1 MHLKKTTKHFTKC
14 DSARV
19 RRLLQIIVLIAF
31 YKISKFQKIT
41 FHQITLFVGA
51 MSLMESTYTKLGVTL
66 FLVAHLQ
73 ESFDLGKLKSYEKGT
88 MF

>member
-1 MHLKKTTKHFTKC
+1 MKKSTKHFTKC

-31 YKISKFQKIT
+31 YKMSKFQKIT
-41 FHQITLFVGA
+41 FHQITLFVEA

-73 ESFDLGKLKSYEKGT
+73 ESFDLAKLKSYEKGT